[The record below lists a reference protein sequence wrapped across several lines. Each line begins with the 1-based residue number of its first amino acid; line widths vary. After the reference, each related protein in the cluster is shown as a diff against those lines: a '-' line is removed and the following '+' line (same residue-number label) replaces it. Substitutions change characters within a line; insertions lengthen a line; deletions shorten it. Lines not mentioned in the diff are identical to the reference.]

1 MPKKRKSKT
10 IGWKDEPKIVF
21 TRNRSMHIERGEPKC
36 SGEASCSCSTIGP
49 RYITLFT
56 NLISSH
62 IAPFLIADFNML
74 STVVIVL
81 TLVVAVYGHKCE
93 DIKLSA
99 ADQSV
104 IDMMEHYLHTS
115 RKTECSDIKL
125 SNTFKYINT

>member
-1 MPKKRKSKT
+1 MTTVESILKSAMRNGYEVPKKRKSKT

-62 IAPFLIADFNML
+62 IAPFLIADL
-74 STVVIVL
+74 
-81 TLVVAVYGHKCE
+81 
-93 DIKLSA
+93 
-99 ADQSV
+99 
-104 IDMMEHYLHTS
+104 
-115 RKTECSDIKL
+115 
-125 SNTFKYINT
+125 